1 LTPCWLGI
9 GRRCR
14 FPGASTTPPLLAL
27 AVVRV
32 GSAVA
37 EARDPDPLRLSH
49 PSVLAC
55 TVPTM
60 RPTCSATPTTR
71 CSIAPVVALDDGRD
85 FAFFDDELFGL
96 LLRFAIR
103 ALLAHRVPSAA
114 MAQALLRSRG
124 C

>member
-1 LTPCWLGI
+1 M
-9 GRRCR
+9 
-14 FPGASTTPPLLAL
+14 PGASTTPPLRSL
-27 AVVRV
+27 AVVR
-32 GSAVA
+32 GGFLAV
-37 EARDPDPLRLSH
+37 EARDPDPLRPSH

-60 RPTCSATPTTR
+60 RPICSATATTR
-71 CSIAPVVALDDGRD
+71 CSTAPFVELDDERGL
-85 FAFFDDELFGL
+85 AFFEGESFGLLL
-96 LLRFAIR
+96 LLRFAMR